1 MQCEVLDKT
10 LERQQKDSR
19 KPEKTRR
26 RVVADLKVEI
36 SWFRYGTGVL
46 SGRGRD
52 KVSTPLSP
60 LFCMS
65 KISPK

>member
-26 RVVADLKVEI
+26 VVADLKVEI
-36 SWFRYGTGVL
+36 SPFRYGTGVL